1 MDDSKNKPKKFDYQN
16 GDLINIFG
24 ETGYINSETIDI
36 NHYSIKLKPQSTKL
50 IAKNVAKFIDN
61 SPSKYSEYITRNTQM
76 KFVMQQKHKV
86 KAKLKDIYFQNKWED
101 TKINVLV
108 KY

>member
-1 MDDSKNKPKKFDYQN
+1 MSRMSDIMMMIE
-16 GDLINIFG
+16 GG
-24 ETGYINSETIDI
+24 EPI
-36 NHYSIKLKPQSTKL
+36 HV
-50 IAKNVAKFIDN
+50 IA
-61 SPSKYSEYITRNTQM
+61 EYITRNTQM